1 MTLYATTMPAI
12 PAHLTS
18 LADTAHKSL
27 IAKFHE
33 WGHRPSGAQWDALL
47 DLLDTLESAA
57 NGGLEPAAYVA
68 AIPAGC
74 GKTASL
80 AAFAAALMNSP
91 HYTRTGMVIACNR
104 VTEVRDMAVALAA
117 YRDKLHIIVGQTN
130 AEVLAMGAHT
140 EAGQA
145 QCVITT
151 QAALKATMRTTRF
164 FDRATRYHYQGARR
178 AIVCWDE
185 ALTFNKPVVLDAD
198 TVGGL
203 AKEMR
208 RQSQEAA
215 TALKEWATAL
225 DRTPQGACSVP
236 DFEAMGVCFHR
247 LEDDVTDRDDLAAQA
262 KMLGIISGSTGYVWK
277 GNAGV
282 ALISH
287 IPELPI
293 GLLPV
298 IVTDASAAV
307 GVRHVSYEQ
316 MALNRRIVRLRE
328 AEKTYRN
335 MALRIVPTAASRS
348 TYRDKASTKGK
359 ELIEMAVRYIESVA
373 PERVLVIGYK
383 SWMTMKGIN
392 ERTIMAAIDARLTP
406 EAKARTHHLSY
417 GSHTATN
424 EYKTVRRI
432 ILMGLN
438 FMAPAA
444 SYAASGAALDKPMR
458 SNEPSDHPTAGQV
471 EAMRVGMLRDATL
484 QAILRGHARLGC
496 DGDCGACEVVIPQ
509 TKQTGLS
516 RSDYEGMFSGAVII
530 EDRTLMPVKL
540 LTGNLLKLSAAV
552 IQRLGA
558 GDREMPDASLYRALG
573 ITKGNY
579 GKLKAKPEWAAW
591 LASVGLHQAK
601 LGGGL
606 IGLRRA
612 G

>member
-1 MTLYATTMPAI
+1 MPLDACTLPAV

-27 IAKFHE
+27 IELFQAV
-33 WGHRPSGAQWDALL
+33 GHRPSGPQWEAIL

-57 NGGLEPAAYVA
+57 NRGLQPAAYVS
-68 AIPAGC
+68 AIPAGT
-74 GKTASL
+74 GKSASL
-80 AAFAAALMNSP
+80 AAFARALMTSP
-91 HYTRTGMVIACNR
+91 HYAGTGMVIACNR
-104 VTEVRDMAVALAA
+104 VTEVRDMAAALATH
-117 YRDKLHIIVGQTN
+117 RDKLHIIVGRANTD
-130 AEVLAMGAHT
+130 VLAMGAHT
-140 EAGQA
+140 EANQA

-151 QAALKATMRTTRF
+151 QAALKGTMRTTRF
-164 FDRATRYHYQGARR
+164 FDRATRYHYRGERR
-178 AIVCWDE
+178 AVVCWDE
-185 ALTFNKPVVLDAD
+185 ALTFNRPVVLDAD
-198 TVGGL
+198 TVGSL

-208 RQSQEAA
+208 RQSSEAA

-225 DRTPQGACSVP
+225 DRVLPGACAVP
-236 DFEAMGVCFHR
+236 DFEAMGVDFHR
-247 LEDDVTDRDDLAAQA
+247 LEDDTADRDDLAAQA
-262 KMLGIISGSTGYVWK
+262 KMLGIIAGATGYVWK

-282 ALISH
+282 SLISYV
-287 IPELPI
+287 PELPI

-307 GVRHVSYEQ
+307 GVHHASYEQ
-316 MALNRRIVRLRE
+316 MARTRRIVRLKE
-328 AEKTYRN
+328 AAKTYRN
-335 MALRIVPTAASRS
+335 MTLRIVPTAASRS

-373 PERVLVIGYK
+373 PERVLVVGYK
-383 SWMTMKGIN
+383 IWLTMKGVN
-392 ERTIMAAIDARLTP
+392 ERTIRAAIDARLTP

-424 EYKTVRRI
+424 DYKDVRRV

-438 FMAPAA
+438 FLPPAA

-458 SNEPSDHPTAGQV
+458 SNDPADHPTTDQV
-471 EAMRVGMLRDATL
+471 EAMRLGALRDATL
-484 QAILRGHARLGC
+484 QAILRGNARMGC
-496 DGDCGACEVVIPQ
+496 DGDCGACEVIIPQ

-516 RSDYEGMFSGAVII
+516 KADYEGMFPGAVIV
-530 EDRTLMPVKL
+530 EDRTLLPGKP
-540 LTGNLLKLSAAV
+540 LTGNLLKLSTAI
-552 IQRLGA
+552 IQRLEA
-558 GDREMPDASLYRALG
+558 GDREMTDTSLYGALG
-573 ITKGNY
+573 ITRHSY

-591 LASVGLHQAK
+591 LAGIGLHQAK